1 MYKAIRKTGRFF
13 RKSLSLVLAFSMMIS
28 VCMVSGFSLGV
39 SAASTAGQVF
49 DINLSQ
55 NSTWK
60 NLTSLNIR
68 FAKTDGTILSEN
80 KNVSRSNGIF
90 QVTAPEGATQI
101 EISSSPFSLSDTKAV
116 ASGCRRIVLK
126 NPVNGTAYATP
137 YVHYYGGDSSHKST
151 TWPGTKMTEL
161 GNGYYYCDI
170 HSSYSTLNFSDNG
183 NTATQSADLSIEKS
197 YSDNVS
203 YYNGSSWTNPFVK
216 TIDISAASSN
226 SEVEIYLQSDGTFQ
240 ESKYLSRL
248 ADQSANQNITFSTVF
263 VINEN
268 WNSLNAVYATY
279 DYNDPYSAVV
289 KLEKN
294 TYNNVTVFRGKIP
307 TGALLK
313 FHPQASSTTGAST
326 GTSYPTASVYD
337 STGYSDSTAT
347 YKITSASENW
357 GKFSDINKINYDAS
371 VADRFS
377 QSSNIIGVEA
387 TYYDYLSDNERTY
400 GYLHNATNSY
410 DDGNAMWFP
419 FTDFNKYI
427 SSIASNNS
435 GWTYPLYFGN
445 LYKGGNQYGY
455 STEVSGLTRYY
466 DGDYRYAVNNS
477 NGLSNYNQSIQG
489 LAYPKLDS
497 NGDIQVINGVKM
509 PYFDTDTLSAAEY
522 NDKRVAKVF
531 KSSFPFRA
539 STNNS
544 TGVTT
549 YSFNSKNATD
559 NVYFTW
565 DGDTPKY
572 VNYGAGTGYG
582 VLDAAKAFGNSADG
596 YGIFPFNNNSAQKS
610 QTIQEI
616 SDTLPSVSS
625 DEFYI
630 QSDADNYY
638 MYLFEGTSESKH
650 FTLSNKTNVNGVNY
664 FVVNKS
670 DVEGYTKCIFKPNS
684 GENWSG
690 QTGNLNLA
698 SLFGGVWKTDGAAY
712 TAAASKTYTRGG
724 NDNLDFGFG
733 VRLDIDFRVP
743 ENGTVDGTESGE
755 AVKFDYSGD
764 DDLWVYIGTD
774 PTGADADL
782 VLDLGGDHKEAKGS
796 INFNTMKA
804 IVNDSFANYGSET
817 YNTETIT
824 NTIPSDEIWVQTSQ
838 KDFCLYVWQDTS
850 VAINNN
856 GQYFITPYE
865 TSNGYCKFKKSQ
877 LGNNNEVLFCKWQN
891 VNDGKLSTGNVS
903 VENIT
908 GKIVS
913 ESGSVIGSSINYTAK
928 TKSFNGGA
936 QLDPNT
942 TYHMVVFYMER
953 GLAESNFSVEFTMTP
968 ANNDLKVNKSL
979 DTADVVSEIANDLR
993 ENEKYTYSIKDKNG
1007 EGDSSGKAYTINEGS
1022 DLYLENSSFKLMDS
1036 DTADFNNTFKT
1047 ESQMVVSESIDNT
1060 ELSYDTSWELVD
1072 NKLGGTIDHSTTSD
1086 NSRTSAFTL
1095 VDPNDSSSFA
1105 QLQLNYTNTIKTSS
1119 LSLTK
1124 AVKNEDDSDYNTDKQ
1139 FVFRL
1144 LLDLDGDGTVYSPK
1158 AYPVEYTVDNDA
1170 TVYRASSDG
1179 KFTIKKGQ
1187 TVTLL
1192 GLPVG
1197 ATYTLK
1203 ESASAGFKK
1212 IDDISGKISETS
1224 SKNSVTAI
1232 NYTKPVNTVVSVNK
1246 TLDGNNYSGSVFT
1259 YTITGFA
1266 EMITQYDDP
1275 DNAGEKLKSFST
1287 AGRNQTKTTPANGV
1301 VTFDDANVLNFVE
1314 PGYYRFKITE
1324 DFASSISDSQQKD
1337 YTMDASTVLVEI
1349 EVNSSGEVQSPKY
1362 YKIAN
1367 SELSNVTSDSDYAQF
1382 FNNNTLVTD
1391 VQTLEN
1397 TTTHGSVTVAKKAQ
1411 NDASVSGTTFGLI
1424 KVSGSVDDI
1433 SAEQLNSIIRANQNI
1448 TTDVTNEDGSVTFS
1462 NLVIFEN
1469 GDKQYTNSG
1478 NWADGSN
1485 YLNGSTTYQK
1495 YCLFEYS
1502 PADGYNPTYVKQFFT
1517 LPKDG
1522 KYDVTLDDVVDGLI
1536 ISPNASGSGMNMFLI
1551 VGLALLGT
1559 GTFAVT
1565 GYTLYDRN
1573 QRKKRR
1579 ARYNARH

>member
-1 MYKAIRKTGRFF
+1 
-13 RKSLSLVLAFSMMIS
+13 MMIS
-28 VCMVSGFSLGV
+28 VCLVSGFSIGA
-39 SAASTAGQVF
+39 SAATSAGQKF

-60 NLTSLNIR
+60 NLTSLNVR
-68 FAKTDGTILSEN
+68 FANADGTILSSKEN
-80 KNVSRSNGIF
+80 VARSNGIF

-101 EISSSPFSLSDTKAV
+101 EISSAPFSLSGTKAV
-116 ASGCRRIVLK
+116 ASGYRRIVLK
-126 NPVNGTAYATP
+126 NPVNGTAYSTP
-137 YVHYYGGDSSHKST
+137 YVHYYGGDSSHSST
-151 TWPGTKMTEL
+151 TWPGTQMTAL

-183 NTATQSADLSIEKS
+183 NTSKQTADLSIEKS
-197 YSDNVS
+197 YSENVS

-226 SEVEIYLQSDGTFQ
+226 SEVEIYLQSNGTFQ
-240 ESKYLSRL
+240 ESKYLSTL
-248 ADQSANQNITFSTVF
+248 ADQSANPNLTFATVF

-268 WNSLNAVYATY
+268 WNSLSAVYATY
-279 DYNDPYSAVV
+279 DYNDPYRAVV
-289 KLEKN
+289 KLEKD
-294 TYNNVTVFRGKIP
+294 TYNGVTVFKGTVPKD
-307 TGALLK
+307 ALLK

-326 GTSYPTASVYD
+326 GTSYPTYSAYD

-347 YKITSASENW
+347 YKITSTSENW
-357 GKFSDINKINYDAS
+357 GKFSDVNKINYDAS

-387 TYYDYLSDNERTY
+387 TYYDYLSDNERASV
-400 GYLHNATNSY
+400 YLNNATNSY
-410 DDGNAMWFP
+410 ADGNAMWFP

-427 SSIASNNS
+427 SSIASANS
-435 GWTYPLYFGN
+435 GWAYPLYFGN
-445 LYKGGNQYGY
+445 LFKDENQYGY
-455 STEVSGLTRYY
+455 SGEVSGLTRYY

-509 PYFDTDTLSAAEY
+509 PYFDTDTLSAAKYGDE
-522 NDKRVAKVF
+522 RVAKVF

-582 VLDAAKAFGNSADG
+582 VLDAAQVFGNDADG
-596 YGIFPFNNNSAQKS
+596 YGIFPFNNNSNQIS
-610 QTIQEI
+610 QTIEES
-616 SDTLPSVSS
+616 SDSLPNVSS
-625 DEFYI
+625 DQFYI
-630 QSDADNYY
+630 QSDAGNYY
-638 MYLFEGTSESKH
+638 MYLFEGSSASKH
-650 FTLSNKTNVNGVNY
+650 ITLSNKTTVNGVNY
-664 FVVNKS
+664 FVVSKS
-670 DVEGYTKCIFKPNS
+670 DVEGYAKCIFKPYS
-684 GENWSG
+684 GENWTG
-690 QTGNLNLA
+690 QTGNLTIAN
-698 SLFGGVWKTDGAAY
+698 LFGGVWKTDGTAY
-712 TAAASKTYTRGG
+712 TAATSKTYTRGG

-743 ENGTVDGTESGE
+743 ENGTVDGTENGE

-774 PTGADADL
+774 PTGANADL
-782 VLDLGGDHKEAKGS
+782 VLDLGGDHKEATGS
-796 INFNTMKA
+796 INFKTMTA
-804 IVNDSFANYGSET
+804 TANDVYADYSTSSSSE
-817 YNTETIT
+817 ISV
-824 NTIPSDEIWVQTSQ
+824 PSDEIWVKTDSYT
-838 KDFCLYVWQDTS
+838 DFCIYAWNDST
-850 VAINNN
+850 
-856 GQYFITPYE
+856 
-865 TSNGYCKFKKSQ
+865 NGYILPYATADGFYKFRQSQ
-877 LGNNNEVLFCKWQN
+877 FGSYTGGIFCKWQN
-891 VNDGKLSTGNVS
+891 VNDGKLTGDLTLSSYYGNAW
-903 VENIT
+903 N
-908 GKIVS
+908 GN
-913 ESGSVIGSSINYTAK
+913 GSAYTGSSSGNTNLGAVTK
-928 TKSFNGGA
+928 TFNNGV

-968 ANNDLKVNKSL
+968 ANNDLKVNKAL

-993 ENEKYTYSIKDKNG
+993 ENETYTYSIKDKKG

-1022 DLYLENSSFKLMDS
+1022 DLYLENSSFKLKDS

-1047 ESQMVVSESIDNT
+1047 ESKMVVSESIDNSA
-1060 ELSYDTSWELVD
+1060 LSYDTSWELVD
-1072 NKLGGTIDHSTTSD
+1072 NKLGGTISHSTSEE
-1086 NSRTSAFTL
+1086 NSRMSAFDL

-1124 AVKNEDDSDYNTDKQ
+1124 DVRNEDGSEYNTDKQ
-1139 FVFRL
+1139 FVFQL
-1144 LLDLDGDGTVYSPK
+1144 LLDLDGDGSVYSPK
-1158 AYPVEYTVDNDA
+1158 AYPVEYTVDDDD
-1170 TVYRASSDG
+1170 TVYRASADG

-1187 TVTLL
+1187 TITLL

-1197 ATYTLK
+1197 ADYTLK
-1203 ESASAGFKK
+1203 ESASAGFIK
-1212 IDDISGKISETS
+1212 IDDITGTINDDASE
-1224 SKNSVTAI
+1224 NAVTAT
-1232 NYTKPVNTVVSVNK
+1232 NFTNPVNTVVSVNK
-1246 TLDGNNYSGSVFT
+1246 TLDGSNYSGSVFT

-1266 EMITQYDDP
+1266 EMTTQYDDP
-1275 DNAGEKLKSFST
+1275 ENAGEKLKSFST
-1287 AGRNQTKTTPANGV
+1287 AGRSQTKTAPANGV
-1301 VTFDDANVLNFVE
+1301 VTFDDATVLNFVE

-1324 DFASSISDSQQKD
+1324 DFASSISNIQKND
-1337 YTMDASTVLVEI
+1337 YTMDASTILVEI
-1349 EVNSSGEVQSPKY
+1349 EVNSSGVVQSPKY

-1367 SELSNVTSDSDYAQF
+1367 SELSNVTSDSGYAQF
-1382 FNNNTLVTD
+1382 FNSENNVFVPD
-1391 VQTLEN
+1391 VQKLEN
-1397 TTTHGSVTVAKKAQ
+1397 KTTHGSVTVAKKAQ
-1411 NDASVSGTTFGLI
+1411 DGASVAGTTFGLI

-1433 SAEQLNSIIRANQNI
+1433 SSEQLNSIIQADQNI
-1448 TTDVTNEDGSVTFS
+1448 TKSVTNADGSAKFE

-1469 GDKQYTNSG
+1469 GESQYTNSG
-1478 NWADGSN
+1478 TWANGSN
-1485 YLNGSTTYQK
+1485 YINGSTTYQK

-1522 KYDVTLDDVVDGLI
+1522 DYDITLDDVVDGLI
-1536 ISPNASGSGMNMFLI
+1536 VSPNASGSGMNMFFI
-1551 VGLALLGT
+1551 IGLGILGT
-1559 GTFAVT
+1559 GVLAVA
-1565 GYTLYDRN
+1565 GYMFYDRN

>member
-1 MYKAIRKTGRFF
+1 MFK
-13 RKSLSLVLAFSMMIS
+13 
-28 VCMVSGFSLGV
+28 
-39 SAASTAGQVF
+39 
-49 DINLSQ
+49 
-55 NSTWK
+55 
-60 NLTSLNIR
+60 
-68 FAKTDGTILSEN
+68 
-80 KNVSRSNGIF
+80 
-90 QVTAPEGATQI
+90 
-101 EISSSPFSLSDTKAV
+101 
-116 ASGCRRIVLK
+116 
-126 NPVNGTAYATP
+126 
-137 YVHYYGGDSSHKST
+137 
-151 TWPGTKMTEL
+151 
-161 GNGYYYCDI
+161 
-170 HSSYSTLNFSDNG
+170 
-183 NTATQSADLSIEKS
+183 
-197 YSDNVS
+197 
-203 YYNGSSWTNPFVK
+203 
-216 TIDISAASSN
+216 
-226 SEVEIYLQSDGTFQ
+226 
-240 ESKYLSRL
+240 
-248 ADQSANQNITFSTVF
+248 
-263 VINEN
+263 
-268 WNSLNAVYATY
+268 
-279 DYNDPYSAVV
+279 
-289 KLEKN
+289 
-294 TYNNVTVFRGKIP
+294 GKIP

-326 GTSYPTASVYD
+326 GTSYPTASAYD

-347 YKITSASENW
+347 YKITSTSENW

-410 DDGNAMWFP
+410 ADGNAMWFP

-445 LYKGGNQYGY
+445 LYKYAGQDGKPQYGY

-489 LAYPKLDS
+489 LAYSKLDS

-509 PYFDTDTLSAAEY
+509 PYFDTDTLSAAKY
-522 NDKRVAKVF
+522 SDKRVAKVF

-582 VLDAAKAFGNSADG
+582 VSDAAKAFGNNADG
-596 YGIFPFNNNSAQKS
+596 CGIFPFNNNSAQKS

-616 SDTLPSVSS
+616 SDILPSVSS

-638 MYLFEGTSESKH
+638 MYLFEGTSASKH

-664 FVVNKS
+664 FVVSKS

-698 SLFGGVWKTDGAAY
+698 SLFGGVWKTDGTAY
-712 TAAASKTYTRGG
+712 TAATSKTYTRGG

-743 ENGTVDGTESGE
+743 ENGTVDGTASGE

-782 VLDLGGDHKEAKGS
+782 VLDLGGDHKEATGS
-796 INFNTMKA
+796 INFKTMTA
-804 IVNDSFANYGSET
+804 IADDVYANYGATSSSE
-817 YNTETIT
+817 ISV
-824 NTIPSDEIWVQTSQ
+824 PSDEIWVKTDSSYT
-838 KDFCLYVWQDTS
+838 DFCLHVWQDTS
-850 VAINNN
+850 VGTLNDGA
-856 GQYFITPYE
+856 YFVKPYA
-865 TSNGYCKFKKSQ
+865 TSDGFYKFKQSQ
-877 LGNNNEVLFCKWQN
+877 LGNNTAVDFEKYMNTG
-891 VNDGKLSTGNVS
+891 GKLVY
-903 VENIT
+903 IADL
-908 GKIVS
+908 
-913 ESGSVIGSSINYTAK
+913 SGYYGHAWNGDGSAYTGSSSAETNLGAVTK
-928 TKSFNGGA
+928 TFNNGV

-993 ENEKYTYSIKDKNG
+993 ENETYTYSIKDKNG
-1007 EGDSSGKAYTINEGS
+1007 AGDSSGKAYTINEGS

-1086 NSRTSAFTL
+1086 NSRASAFTL

-1124 AVKNEDDSDYNTDKQ
+1124 DVRNEDGSDYFTDKQ

-1144 LLDLDGDGTVYSPK
+1144 LLDLDGDGSVYSPK

-1192 GLPVG
+1192 GLPAG

-1224 SKNSVTAI
+1224 SENSVTAI
-1232 NYTKPVNTVVSVNK
+1232 NFTKPVNTVVSVNK

-1287 AGRNQTKTTPANGV
+1287 AGRTQTKTTPANGV

-1324 DFASSISDSQQKD
+1324 DFDSSISDSQQKD
-1337 YTMDASTVLVEI
+1337 YAMDASTVLVEI

-1382 FNNNTLVTD
+1382 FNDNTLVTD

-1411 NDASVSGTTFGLI
+1411 NGASVSGTTFGL
-1424 KVSGSVDDI
+1424 
-1433 SAEQLNSIIRANQNI
+1433 
-1448 TTDVTNEDGSVTFS
+1448 
-1462 NLVIFEN
+1462 
-1469 GDKQYTNSG
+1469 
-1478 NWADGSN
+1478 
-1485 YLNGSTTYQK
+1485 
-1495 YCLFEYS
+1495 
-1502 PADGYNPTYVKQFFT
+1502 
-1517 LPKDG
+1517 
-1522 KYDVTLDDVVDGLI
+1522 
-1536 ISPNASGSGMNMFLI
+1536 
-1551 VGLALLGT
+1551 
-1559 GTFAVT
+1559 
-1565 GYTLYDRN
+1565 
-1573 QRKKRR
+1573 
-1579 ARYNARH
+1579 